1 MDRSEADRRTGIP
14 LVALGAS
21 LWGTDAVFRRGL
33 ALELPSATVVMME
46 HLILAVLAVP
56 FIARRRRAFYA
67 LTRGEWI
74 ALGVIGAGSSAL
86 ATTLFT
92 AAFRYGDPTTPLL
105 LQKLQPLV
113 AILGARLLLGE
124 RMLPRFVWFL
134 GAGIAGAYLLAF
146 PDPAAATVAQVVPAL
161 LAIGAAALWGMG
173 TVLGRRLISTLD
185 HWTLTAARF
194 LIGLPA
200 SVVLMSIVD
209 GWWGIAAIGWS
220 ELRALILLALVPGLL
235 AILFYYAGLRATPA
249 SAATIAELAFP
260 VTAAGLNYVVFGT
273 VLSPSQAVGGV
284 LLVATI
290 AMMSYLARSSTE
302 RLGVIAEPIPAVV

>member
-1 MDRSEADRRTGIP
+1 
-14 LVALGAS
+14 
-21 LWGTDAVFRRGL
+21 
-33 ALELPSATVVMME
+33 
-46 HLILAVLAVP
+46 
-56 FIARRRRAFYA
+56 
-67 LTRGEWI
+67 
-74 ALGVIGAGSSAL
+74 
-86 ATTLFT
+86 
-92 AAFRYGDPTTPLL
+92 
-105 LQKLQPLV
+105 
-113 AILGARLLLGE
+113 
-124 RMLPRFVWFL
+124 MLPRFVWFL